1 MSASLNE
8 KISLEATICILI
20 RNLLMIAHCIALKKR
35 LSRNISNYLSI

>member
-8 KISLEATICILI
+8 EISQEATLI

-35 LSRNISNYLSI
+35 LSRKISNYLSI